1 MFDTARRHAE
11 PSAPA
16 TVGGAGAPAVQNLE
30 AESSMLSNAAPE
42 SSPTSE
48 PSPST
53 APGLPAVIGPR
64 TPSAL
69 ERLSVVAF
77 FAACAALAW
86 QIWGLTSGGA
96 WLGLTAVMALG
107 FVLADLVS
115 GLVHWGFDTWG
126 RRDTLIL
133 GPTFIVPF
141 RVHHDDPMDIT
152 RHGFAAT
159 NGHNCF
165 VSLLV
170 LVPALLLPGAWAV
183 TPFVQALLLSMSLG
197 VLATNQFHKWSHM
210 EQVSPFVARLQ
221 AWHIVLGRE
230 HHQVHHSFPYHRHY
244 CITTGWLNRPLDAIG
259 FFRKLE
265 WAIEKVTGV
274 APREDDLGHTP
285 PPGEQPAPPAPQ
297 A

>member
-1 MFDTARRHAE
+1 ME
-11 PSAPA
+11 
-16 TVGGAGAPAVQNLE
+16 
-30 AESSMLSNAAPE
+30 
-42 SSPTSE
+42 
-48 PSPST
+48 ST
-53 APGLPAVIGPR
+53 APTEPVDRSTGAPPPPAEAAPPPVGPR
-64 TPSAL
+64 TPTWL
-69 ERLSVVAF
+69 ERGSVWAF
-77 FAACAALAW
+77 FAACIALAARIAS
-86 QIWGLTSGGA
+86 QSSGMG
-96 WLGLTAVMALG
+96 WLWIAAVAALG

-126 RRDTLIL
+126 RRDTPIL

-170 LVPALLLPGAWAV
+170 LLPALALPSTWAI
-183 TPFVQALLLSMSLG
+183 TPSVQALIVSLSLG
-197 VLATNQFHKWSHM
+197 VLATNQFHKWSHL
-210 EQVSPFVARLQ
+210 EQVGPMVARLQ
-221 AWHIVLGRE
+221 AWHLVLGRE

-265 WAIEKVTGV
+265 WLIERVTGV
-274 APREDDLGHTP
+274 APREDDLGHTLPSAPNP
-285 PPGEQPAPPAPQ
+285 PPSPPAG
-297 A
+297 